1 MVTEVSKTPEN
12 KSEAV
17 AGQAAQKT
25 AQGVQFEDN
34 RPEAVSQ
41 RKQAEAMGSKS
52 AAGTGVMSKAV
63 SMELVHNAASFST
76 SYAIAIIKKELYANV
91 TVKNAFLTAL
101 YFGLNSLISLP
112 VWVNHLKQAYGVLK
126 AVAGIPRGVVA
137 VFLWAIGKGFMLFA
151 EKFYNKGKLA
161 YFLGDVTEA
170 KIYTLL
176 HAADGSHE
184 SVLAFVTYVEKIS
197 LLIITKQKE
206 GDGAAQE
213 HKEGKDTA
221 GKEKKEVHSPSFLS
235 LHVETPELTNWS
247 DKDGALRAGL
257 NAKANAHLSLLGQ
270 TMGGDVDVK
279 LPFGEGWKITVDNF
293 FKSSSFSL
301 PGFKVGNISGDSL
314 EFNDSGLVSASMSV
328 NDLVVNGDVVKV
340 SRLSVTY
347 HRGGDELL
355 FEGAGSVELWNDKR
369 LNGNLELALGT
380 NGAFQRAAIKLSSTG
395 AFDVIPGYLFIVDP
409 GGSVK
414 IYKDKVPDM
423 DVHTG
428 IRVEN
433 LPGGATVKGH
443 GGIQYMGGELGG
455 YINSLNFMFP
465 IGKHAKLM
473 ISLIEAKFNAEEV
486 TAENASIHF
495 DYDKN
500 VVDQEHTQPGAEAQS
515 ILTGDLSWLDVSQ
528 FVDLEKLSVHRG
540 AKNLSLKGGKFS
552 HTKDEKNG
560 LQVLKAKV
568 LGVAADYNAPEKKG
582 SLKGE
587 VEKKIDATLLR
598 IDFPIVGFAGAYV
611 EMEGFMNFGAALS
624 VQLAKNEAKS
634 NSSVTAINLEG
645 EVGAHAG
652 AGLKLNAGAFVGIA
666 NLASLK
672 GGLFGLIRGEVTGKM
687 AMNGGV
693 LYNNDQAKIK
703 SDKEAVPKGAFS
715 LTGVLMAE
723 VGGELKAQVLVF
735 EKKIASVVI
744 GNWVIGSYKLA
755 GDMIAGKGGVPKF
768 VVTENGFVAKPRS
781 PKTVVKPLS
790 LEDWLDK
797 VTAGG
802 KKLDYGA
809 DADKQLSKIA
819 RDIVYGAFTPE
830 KKGEFERKY
839 LALLND
845 GDQTK
850 FRNKLAEI
858 NEMRSHNG
866 TNSYIWSAAMW
877 NKAVNRKKILGFE
890 QSRSKAAISDLIG
903 AYHLIG
909 PKLYEERLTNLTAI
923 ENVIVEYVDHRSKVA
938 ENKNE
943 ADLLLEQIHQERKK
957 IAAEIRSEV

>member
-12 KSEAV
+12 KTEAV
-17 AGQAAQKT
+17 AGKVVQKT
-25 AQGVQFEDN
+25 AQGAQFEDN

-41 RKQAEAMGSKS
+41 RKQAEAMSSKT

-76 SYAIAIIKKELYANV
+76 SYAIAIIKKELSRNA

-112 VWVNHLKQAYGVLK
+112 VWVNHLKQAYSVLK

-137 VFLWAIGKGFMLFA
+137 VFLWAIGKGFLLFA

-170 KIYTLL
+170 KIYTML

-184 SVLAFVTYVEKIS
+184 YLLTFVTYVEKIS
-197 LLIITKQKE
+197 LLIPTKQKD

-213 HKEGKDTA
+213 HKEGGDTA
-221 GKEKKEVHSPSFLS
+221 GKDKKEVHSPSFLS

-247 DKDGALRAGL
+247 EKDGALRAGL
-257 NAKANAHLSLLGQ
+257 NAKANAHLFLLGQ

-293 FKSSSFSL
+293 FESSSFSL
-301 PGFKVGNISGDSL
+301 PGFKVGSISGDSL

-328 NDLVVNGDVVKV
+328 NDLIVNGDVVKV
-340 SRLSVTY
+340 KKLAVTY
-347 HRGGDELL
+347 KRGASALEFKGI
-355 FEGAGSVELWNDKR
+355 GSVELWNDKR
-369 LNGNLELALGT
+369 LDGDLELVLGT
-380 NGAFQRAAIKLSSTG
+380 NGAFKEAAIKLSSTG
-395 AFDVIPGYLFIVDP
+395 NFNVITDYLFIIDP
-409 GGSVK
+409 VGSVK
-414 IYKDKVPDM
+414 IYNDKVPDM
-423 DVHTG
+423 AVAMG
-428 IRVEN
+428 VRVEN
-433 LPGGATVKGH
+433 LPGGVESKGH
-443 GGIQYMGGELGG
+443 GGIQYIGGELGG
-455 YINSLNFMFP
+455 HIESLVFEFP
-465 IGKHAKLM
+465 IGAYARLTIRLDK
-473 ISLIEAKFNAEEV
+473 AKFSGEEV
-486 TAENASIHF
+486 TAENASVHF

-500 VVDQEHTQPGAEAQS
+500 VVDQEHTKPGAEAQN
-515 ILTGDLSWLDVSQ
+515 ILTGDLSWLDVSK
-528 FVDLEKLSVHRG
+528 FVDLEKLSVHQG
-540 AKNLSLKGGKFS
+540 AKNLSLKGGKFT

-560 LQVLKAKV
+560 LQILKAKV

-611 EMEGFMNFGAALS
+611 EMKGFMSFGAALS

-634 NSSVTAINLEG
+634 NSSVTAINLDG
-645 EVGAHAG
+645 EIGAHAG
-652 AGLKLNAGAFVGIA
+652 AGLQLNAGAFVGIA

-672 GGLFGLIRGEVTGKM
+672 GGLFGLIKGDVEGKM
-687 AMNGGV
+687 AMSGGV

-703 SDKEAVPKGAFS
+703 SDKDALPKGTFS
-715 LTGVLMAE
+715 LTGVLTAE

-735 EKKIASVVI
+735 EKEIASVVI
-744 GNWVIGSYKLA
+744 GNWEIGAYKLS

-768 VVTENGFVAKPRS
+768 VVTENGFVSKPKS
-781 PKTVVKPLS
+781 PRTVVNPLS
-790 LEDWLDK
+790 LADWLDK

-802 KKLDYGA
+802 KKLEYGA

-819 RDIVYGAFTPE
+819 RDIVYGAFTAE
-830 KKGEFERKY
+830 KKSEFRRKY
-839 LALLND
+839 LALLNE
-845 GDQTK
+845 GDQVK
-850 FRNKLAEI
+850 FKDKLTEI
-858 NEMRSHNG
+858 NKMRSHNG

-877 NKAVNRKKILGFE
+877 DKAVNRRKILIFE
-890 QSRSKAAISDLIG
+890 QSKSKAKISELIKE
-903 AYHLIG
+903 YHLIG
-909 PKLYEERLTNLTAI
+909 TELYAERVTKLLAI
-923 ENVIVEYVDHRSKVA
+923 EMVIHNYVDQRSKVE

-943 ADLLLEQIHQERKK
+943 ADLLLEQIQQERGK
-957 IAAEIRSEV
+957 IAGEKGEG